1 MSDSTLLYL
10 IGGGAAV
17 LSLAAWLWW
26 IAVPAWMSYARWWER
41 VVAMLLSVY
50 VLAAM
55 VLAGA
60 GLGAVYL
67 FYNGSI

>member
-17 LSLAAWLWW
+17 LSLAAWLWL